1 MKARKADVRVFVSY
15 AHRDP
20 PLFRDSLLSLLRWP
34 GVSVKVWTDDN
45 IPTGS
50 VPDQQIQD
58 ELKQMHIFVALITP
72 YFDASNYIQEVEVPI
87 AKQRNK
93 NGEVL
98 IAPVVVSH
106 PGGTNCGWL
115 LSLERLPH
123 KQKSWAEIRRE
134 CSAATGEYDIA
145 LQPLR
150 DGVKKLVDQ
159 VRSLRSP
166 AQR

>member
-1 MKARKADVRVFVSY
+1 MVI
-15 AHRDP
+15 
-20 PLFRDSLLSLLRWP
+20 
-34 GVSVKVWTDDN
+34 VKT
-45 IPTGS
+45 I
-50 VPDQQIQD
+50 
-58 ELKQMHIFVALITP
+58 ELKIC
-72 YFDASNYIQEVEVPI
+72 

-106 PGGTNCGWL
+106 PGGTKCGWL

-159 VRSLRSP
+159 VRSRGGTAFGRTP
-166 AQR
+166 GKP